1 MTAGHRTER
10 RTEPL
15 SKAQIVEAAIAILDR
30 NGEEALTFRALAM
43 RLATGIGALY
53 HHVANK
59 DDLLAAATDGIVAV
73 VTRQAAAEAT
83 PEDRLRTL
91 ASGFFDALELHPWIG
106 SALSRDPWQYAV
118 VRLIESVGQ
127 QIHALGVPGPA
138 QFNAATAVMSFVM
151 GLASQH
157 ASRARLFSDGPD
169 QSALRETALKTISAR
184 WMALSA
190 SEHPFVHQVAA
201 ILPNHDDREQ
211 FLAGI
216 DIIVRGLRSLR

>member
-30 NGEEALTFRALAM
+30 DGEEALTFRALAL
-43 RLATGIGALY
+43 RLATGSGALY

-59 DDLLAAATDGIVAV
+59 DDLLAAATDGIIAI
-73 VTRQAAAEAT
+73 VTRQAADGAT
-83 PEDRLRTL
+83 PEDRLRSL
-91 ASGFFDALELHPWIG
+91 ASGVFDALEFHPWIG

-127 QIHALGVPGPA
+127 QVQMIGVPGPT
-138 QFNAATAVMSFVM
+138 QFNAATAVMSFVL

-157 ASRARLFSDGPD
+157 ASRARLFPDGAD
-169 QSALRETALKTISAR
+169 QSALRETALRTISAR
-184 WMALSA
+184 WLALDA
-190 SEHPFVHQVAA
+190 AEHPFIHQVAA
-201 ILPNHDDREQ
+201 ILPDHDDREQ